1 MAIFAMYFSIYTMNV
16 KFCPLILANLATSI
30 NSILLIIKMSAASG
44 CASSLDVPT
53 TGRVMYNMV

>member
-1 MAIFAMYFSIYTMNV
+1 MYFSIYTMNV

-53 TGRVMYNMV
+53 TVRVMYNMV